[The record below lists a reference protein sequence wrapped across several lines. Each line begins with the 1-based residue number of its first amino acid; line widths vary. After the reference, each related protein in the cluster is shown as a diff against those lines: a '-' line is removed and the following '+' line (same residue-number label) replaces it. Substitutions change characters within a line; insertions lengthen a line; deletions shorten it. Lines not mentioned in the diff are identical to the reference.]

1 MPGLLVWGVFLVALA
16 GPLHGTITDR
26 RPSSENEFVRVTGIT
41 ASCFAHAPIGWS
53 PDDDTV
59 PAGAGLQ
66 RHQPNQIRG
75 CLGLGVFER
84 ALLTPRDIAIATRFD
99 VLVKMEYIR
108 VRRRKEKK
116 RGGTRE
122 GGSCM
127 RAGRERYFDSLFG
140 FLCFFFL
147 SFFSWFFVF
156 FFPAPPFSCET

>member
-1 MPGLLVWGVFLVALA
+1 MHGLLVLFALLVALA
-16 GPLHGTITDR
+16 GPLHGTIADR

-108 VRRRKEKK
+108 VRRRRKEKK
-116 RGGTRE
+116 RAA
-122 GGSCM
+122 
-127 RAGRERYFDSLFG
+127 RARGDL
-140 FLCFFFL
+140 
-147 SFFSWFFVF
+147 V
-156 FFPAPPFSCET
+156 